1 MRTRVATPPAG
12 SLIQVRAKSV
22 EALRTAAEKQVEAIK
37 IDHHPNEPVLVVYDA
52 ENRASVFCEQAAI
65 PPPPPSKGVRS

>member
-12 SLIQVRAKSV
+12 SLVQVRAKTA

-37 IDHHPNEPVLVVYDA
+37 SDHHPNEPVLVVYDA
-52 ENRASVFCEQAAI
+52 DNKASVFCEQAGLG
-65 PPPPPSKGVRS
+65 PKGPRA